1 MNSEVSNKVTP
12 IQRTRWERFSR
23 EELVLFR
30 LELQSK
36 FWGGVRSKTG
46 ALYIVLTLIG
56 VGWASW
62 VIPSLNESET
72 SPETFG
78 IYVIGF
84 LITVMLDAI
93 ITWKKSGVGNESEE
107 AIAGFFI
114 VVSWLLIIATSFLS
128 LKSFHI
134 APNKMRVGEWK
145 SYSTPLLFVVLIITI
160 TISLALTGIDHELLK
175 IGSADR
181 PIEEL
186 RDR

>member
-1 MNSEVSNKVTP
+1 MDSEPKDKTASNQP
-12 IQRTRWERFSR
+12 TRWNGFSR
-23 EELVLFR
+23 EELTLFR
-30 LELQSK
+30 IELQSK

-46 ALYIVLTLIG
+46 ALYTVLTLIG
-56 VGWASW
+56 IGWASW
-62 VIPSLNESET
+62 AIPSLNESET

-114 VVSWLLIIATSFLS
+114 AVSLVLIIVTSYLS

-134 APNKMRVGEWK
+134 EPNKMRVGVWK
-145 SYSTPLLFVVLIITI
+145 SYSTPLLFFVLVVTII
-160 TISLALTGIDHELLK
+160 ISLILTGIDHDLLK
-175 IGSADR
+175 IGSVDR
-181 PIEEL
+181 DVNAL